1 VGTNPFGVAV
11 NPAGAFAYVTNSGIE
26 GNTVSVIDTATNA
39 VVATVLVGR
48 FPFGV
53 AVNPAGT
60 FAYMAARGLAI
71 GIVSVIDTATNPV
84 VATVPALPQGTIP
97 IAFGKF
103 IGGETPSQMTSD
115 LITTVM
121 SLNFHQGVNLLENAL
136 RQINSG
142 NTTIACN
149 QLSAF
154 INQVQ
159 AQSGNQLT
167 VATASQLIAS
177 AAQIKAALG
186 CP

>member
-1 VGTNPFGVAV
+1 VA
-11 NPAGAFAYVTNSGIE
+11 NHIGD
-26 GNTVSVIDTATNA
+26 TVSVINTATNT
-39 VVATVLVGR
+39 VVATVPASGPV
-48 FPFGV
+48 GV

-60 FAYMAARGLAI
+60 FAYVANQNNGT
-71 GIVSVIDTATNPV
+71 VSVINTATNTV
-84 VATVPALPQGTIP
+84 VATVPVGTTP
-97 IAFGKF
+97 VAFGNF

-115 LITTVM
+115 LITTVT
-121 SLNFHQGVNLLENAL
+121 SLNFHQGVNLLGNAL

-167 VATASQLIAS
+167 VATATQLIAS